1 MEGVQ
6 RMEGFKSK
14 MGVTREY
21 FRIPEKMVLKATI
34 QGYLPVEDLK
44 EAIHKATMIHPL
56 LGVRVDVD
64 ENQEAWF
71 TTQDCADPILKVLA
85 RNGNEQ
91 WMGVVEEEYQEPF
104 NFQEGPLIRYILLQS
119 PEVSDLIIICQHSIG
134 DGISLLNLLQDLLQL
149 LEEQELEK
157 VPPVLFQSRNFPAP
171 PLALKLRLRVDKFFI
186 DRINRRW
193 NKNQFLF
200 TNQDY
205 LDLHKSYN
213 QRYQGRILSAVLGP
227 EDTSSLLSACR
238 REGVSVN
245 SALSVAFLSAR
256 QRVEGEDRTSVNIP
270 LELRSQLRKPR
281 YDFFGFM
288 VGSLNLEFD
297 YQSGEGFWDN
307 VQRFHQEVLIEKKE
321 DPIQHLKLAEY
332 TSPTLNEA
340 INFAIYGMTSDSN
353 LKISSFLESQNL
365 ALEMARERMNHMSNV
380 LMSNMGW
387 LKPRQEYE
395 KFKLKRLHLAIL
407 TYPFLDF
414 GVAVVTLEGRLSLT
428 LNYTESREGPGRSS
442 TMKRI
447 LDESLEILNRAV

>member
-1 MEGVQ
+1 
-6 RMEGFKSK
+6 MEGFKSK

-21 FRIPEKMVLKATI
+21 FRIPEKMVLSATI
-34 QGYLPVEDLK
+34 QGHLPVEDLK
-44 EAIHKATMIHPL
+44 EVIHKATMIHPL
-56 LGVRVDVD
+56 LGVRVEVD
-64 ENQEAWF
+64 DDQEAWF
-71 TTQDCADPILKVLA
+71 TTQGCADPILKVLA

-149 LEEQELEK
+149 LEQQELEK
-157 VPPVLFQSRNFPAP
+157 VPPVLFQSRNLPAP
-171 PLALKLRLRVDKFFI
+171 TLALKLRLLVDKFFI

-193 NKNQFLF
+193 NKNQVLF

-205 LDLHKSYN
+205 LDLHKSYS
-213 QRYQGRILSAVLGP
+213 QRYRGRILAKVL
-227 EDTSSLLSACR
+227 EKEETSSLLSACR
-238 REGVSVN
+238 REGVTVN

-270 LELRSQLRKPR
+270 LELRSQLRKPK

-307 VQRFHQEVLIEKKE
+307 VQRFHQEMLIEKKE

-340 INFAIYGMTSDSN
+340 INFAIYGQWMTPDCESYPK
-353 LKISSFLESQNL
+353 LSSFLESQNL
-365 ALEMARERMNHMSNV
+365 APEMARERMNHLSNV

-387 LKPRQEYE
+387 LKPRQEYK

-407 TYPFLDF
+407 TYPFLAF